1 MKTRILALA
10 LSAALLP
17 FAATAQQY
25 YNDYEWDDYAYDDY
39 YAPSTGDA
47 GLDTLLQAINAL
59 FNDQPDYYAER
70 LVYETRV
77 EPVIVREY
85 LVERQYAPA
94 DVYMMG
100 TLAQLSGKSFA
111 DVARTYEANRGQGWG
126 NVARQLG
133 IKPGSAQFHQL
144 KNGGNVF
151 VQQGKARG
159 KGRGDAARPVRT
171 SQTVDAPVVQRG
183 PAHGKPA
190 GHPGKGHG
198 KGKGNNG
205 KGKGNGKDK

>member
-1 MKTRILALA
+1 MKTRLIALA

-17 FAATAQQY
+17 LSAGAQY
-25 YNDYEWDDYAYDDY
+25 YYDDY
-39 YAPSTGDA
+39 EYQGYYAPATGDA
-47 GLDTLLQAINAL
+47 ALDTVLQTINAL

-77 EPVIVREY
+77 QPVVVREY
-85 LVERQYAPA
+85 LVERNYAPA

-144 KNGGNVF
+144 KNGGAGF

-159 KGRGDAARPVRT
+159 NAARSVRTSNVVGAPAAHPGKGRG
-171 SQTVDAPVVQRG
+171 
-183 PAHGKPA
+183 KPQ
-190 GHPGKGHG
+190 GHPGKGQG
-198 KGKGNNG
+198 KGKGKN
-205 KGKGNGKDK
+205 K